1 MLKDWYWRNE
11 LTIFVN
17 MEINTSEPY
26 SLIIKYLVLFLRI
39 ITKVYNTQHTGKF
52 TPVLH
57 LEI

>member
-39 ITKVYNTQHTGKF
+39 ITKVYEYTTYW
-52 TPVLH
+52 
-57 LEI
+57 